1 MYNMAIMKA
10 IPRSSR
16 LFLIGGK
23 FKAVLNDPTIGK
35 YDFTNY
41 KVGGDRVN
49 VAVPLGLAMVPKY
62 LYFFNKINFSLSIDE
77 GTFLTAIEAGTVPTL
92 SVKDF
97 STNKII
103 FGSPFRLFRYFDG
116 NDIDSFHYNINS
128 TGNFIGDFQC
138 LLNQVPDLVGVQN
151 IIAQVSFSVY
161 EIINIKYI
169 NDFMEKNG

>member
-1 MYNMAIMKA
+1 MKP

-16 LFLIGGK
+16 LFLIGGT

-92 SVKDF
+92 SVKDS

-116 NDIDSFHYNINS
+116 NDIDSFHYNLNS
-128 TGNFIGDFQC
+128 KGSFIADFQC
-138 LLNQVPDLVGVQN
+138 LLSQVADLVGIQT
-151 IIAQVSFSVY
+151 ILAQVSFSVY
-161 EIINIKYI
+161 EIIDIEYI
-169 NDFMEKNG
+169 NNFLKKSG